1 MESGMPKHWTHTD
14 RGFPGVGDMKTT
26 QVLWAFMV
34 FFFSDFSGSS
44 FGNNVSLLVKDLRR
58 ARRQ

>member
-14 RGFPGVGDMKTT
+14 RGFPCVGDMKTT

-34 FFFSDFSGSS
+34 FFFLIFQGQALETM
-44 FGNNVSLLVKDLRR
+44 FLCW
-58 ARRQ
+58 